1 MSDEI
6 THQSMFGVDQLA
18 TALAKAQAE
27 IVGAEKS
34 RKNDHFK
41 SSYATLADTWE
52 ACRGPL
58 TKHGLSIVQLVG
70 ATSNG
75 VTVETRLMHASGQS
89 IFSILELPV
98 GQKTAQGIGSAIT
111 YGRRYGLAAMVGVA
125 PDDDDDGNAASMQ
138 TAPARG
144 EYNRE
149 PARPAPAPAVDEPA
163 LDAEVVAAVKA
174 VTAHLPEQNAASLR
188 KQAGVPA
195 APTKLTIAQK
205 QILLKSL
212 KQKLKTLEDAE
223 PDDMPAWAED
233 EK

>member
-1 MSDEI
+1 ML
-6 THQSMFGVDQLA
+6 GVDQLA

-75 VTVETRLMHASGQS
+75 VTVETRLLHSSGQS
-89 IFSILELPV
+89 LASILELPV

-125 PDDDDDGNAASMQ
+125 PDEDDDGNAASMQ
-138 TAPARG
+138 TARRDD
-144 EYNRE
+144 YRE
-149 PARPAPAPAVDEPA
+149 PAREPAKPAYSAPADTAAIDAELQSLVKQLHEQNRDNTVTALRKLAMLPAP
-163 LDAEVVAAVKA
+163 
-174 VTAHLPEQNAASLR
+174 
-188 KQAGVPA
+188 
-195 APTKLTIAQK
+195 PTKLTPEQK
-205 QILLKSL
+205 QIFLRTLT
-212 KQKLKTLEDAE
+212 QKLRATEEDG
-223 PDDMPAWAED
+223 PPPDDDMPDWGRP
-233 EK
+233 